1 MLGGQNIQQIRHSR
15 KDISEW
21 KNYLECIKK
30 RFQKGN
36 IKMIFR
42 DMEFRIRKS
51 KYIQQDSPK
60 ETIKQLGKRQNLKR

>member
-1 MLGGQNIQQIRHSR
+1 MLNGQNIQQIRHSQ

-21 KNYLECIKK
+21 KNLECIMK

-42 DMEFRIRKS
+42 DTEFRIRK
-51 KYIQQDSPK
+51 
-60 ETIKQLGKRQNLKR
+60 LKIHPTGFS